1 MTQCSHFLKNWVPA
15 TTCGDSL
22 GWTGRTRHSPASSP
36 TRCCLNPGS
45 LDIDGEWMS
54 GPCPQLPLTM
64 PVCACSVTK
73 LYLTLC
79 NPWTVAR
86 QAPLSMGFFRQE
98 SWSYHFLLQRVFPG
112 IEPPSPALATRF
124 FTTQPP
130 GKHRMMLT
138 RCKGSLPDFGFGSW
152 GLRKTGG
159 AVFAPGE
166 RGKSGQL
173 SPLARTCRSCCK
185 KWNMQSIN
193 WLEVAYLF
201 FSSSTFENIWPQ
213 YIEATTWYVVEI
225 WALEKTDVDL

>member
-1 MTQCSHFLKNWVPA
+1 
-15 TTCGDSL
+15 
-22 GWTGRTRHSPASSP
+22 
-36 TRCCLNPGS
+36 
-45 LDIDGEWMS
+45 
-54 GPCPQLPLTM
+54 M

-138 RCKGSLPDFGFGSW
+138 RCKGYGCGKWKLREKERMIPGIGRGWKGAWIKAFFW
-152 GLRKTGG
+152 GMQRA
-159 AVFAPGE
+159 AVLGRLCPAPGHQTPLTP
-166 RGKSGQL
+166 SFDP
-173 SPLARTCRSCCK
+173 SPCLQQKET
-185 KWNMQSIN
+185 
-193 WLEVAYLF
+193 
-201 FSSSTFENIWPQ
+201 
-213 YIEATTWYVVEI
+213 
-225 WALEKTDVDL
+225 